1 MCLCMWQLSLFCS
14 YFVFTNCMVQL
25 EYWYSPTIFAEK
37 SYNRCRGGSRTAVT
51 FKMELFVT
59 VVNGWKPLTIN
70 TKNSI
75 LNVAAVLDL
84 PLVLADY
91 VMLIFKI
98 LNSYNIKWYIHLS
111 NLLIWQP
118 LAKKNIFR

>member
-1 MCLCMWQLSLFCS
+1 MQRL
-14 YFVFTNCMVQL
+14 Y
-25 EYWYSPTIFAEK
+25 
-37 SYNRCRGGSRTAVT
+37 
-51 FKMELFVT
+51 MELFVT

-91 VMLIFKI
+91 VMFIFKS
-98 LNSYNIKWYIHLS
+98 LDSYNIK
-111 NLLIWQP
+111 
-118 LAKKNIFR
+118 

>member
-1 MCLCMWQLSLFCS
+1 MQRL
-14 YFVFTNCMVQL
+14 Y
-25 EYWYSPTIFAEK
+25 
-37 SYNRCRGGSRTAVT
+37 
-51 FKMELFVT
+51 MELFVT

-98 LNSYNIKWYIHLS
+98 LDSYNIKWYLHLS

-118 LAKKNIFR
+118 LAKINIFR

>member
-1 MCLCMWQLSLFCS
+1 
-14 YFVFTNCMVQL
+14 
-25 EYWYSPTIFAEK
+25 
-37 SYNRCRGGSRTAVT
+37 
-51 FKMELFVT
+51 MELFVT

-84 PLVLADY
+84 PMVLADY

-98 LNSYNIKWYIHLS
+98 LNFYNIK
-111 NLLIWQP
+111 
-118 LAKKNIFR
+118 